1 MKYYG
6 NDKLMIPFFIYEAWK
21 KLLNPPRNHLK
32 KKKIGESGFGKISAA
47 FININI
53 RNG

>member
-32 KKKIGESGFGKISAA
+32 KKKNWGKWVWQNFGCLYKY
-47 FININI
+47 
-53 RNG
+53 